1 MIGFITL
8 IMFMPCIFVEH
19 NMAAKEWMAL
29 KKQMGNEVSLP
40 SPKWYTLLAL
50 MAVFFLQR
58 VNITMNERY
67 KQLITFTEIN
77 DYVILYVLYSLS
89 TPVAMDEFG
98 WSEPDATFNISLV
111 MAATGLIGFV
121 SFLWMNKLTKR

>member
-67 KQLITFTEIN
+67 LITFTEIN
-77 DYVILYVLYSLS
+77 DYVILFVQFKYSS
-89 TPVAMDEFG
+89 G
-98 WSEPDATFNISLV
+98 H
-111 MAATGLIGFV
+111 G
-121 SFLWMNKLTKR
+121 